1 VLLSVRASSINN
13 QMAKKKINL
22 WQKTFSIG
30 YACACATM
38 IRQHGI
44 TTEVEDCFR
53 ENFMDVETMR
63 SIGVDEFDIEVLE
76 PIVKE
81 IERKRSVLA

>member
-1 VLLSVRASSINN
+1 
-13 QMAKKKINL
+13 MAKKKIKFCKN
-22 WQKTFSIG
+22 TFSIG

-44 TTEVEDCFR
+44 TTEVEDCLSS
-53 ENFMDVETMR
+53 NFMDVETMR

-81 IERKRSVLA
+81 IERKRNLI

>member
-1 VLLSVRASSINN
+1 MR
-13 QMAKKKINL
+13 
-22 WQKTFSIG
+22 QKTFSIG
-30 YACACATM
+30 YACACAVM
-38 IRQHGI
+38 VRQHRN

-63 SIGVDEFDIEVLE
+63 SIGVDDYDIEALE

-81 IERKRSVLA
+81 IQRKRKLFASDTAV

>member
-1 VLLSVRASSINN
+1 MS
-13 QMAKKKINL
+13 KINL

-38 IRQHGI
+38 IRQHSN

-53 ENFMDVETMR
+53 ENFMSVKTMR
-63 SIGVDEFDIEVLE
+63 EIGVDEYDIEVLE
-76 PIVKE
+76 PLVKE
-81 IERKRSVLA
+81 IERKRALKENPELL